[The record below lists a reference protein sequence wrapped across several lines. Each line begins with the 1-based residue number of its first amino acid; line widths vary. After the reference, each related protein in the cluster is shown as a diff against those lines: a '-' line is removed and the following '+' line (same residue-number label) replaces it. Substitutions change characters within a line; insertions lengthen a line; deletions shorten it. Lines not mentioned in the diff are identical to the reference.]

1 MDKLVTWWWH
11 NSCINHVVVGYIS
24 NHIIKEKGGSKMLE
38 LFKKILELISP
49 QLRETIRKSLEDWK
63 VAAEQTD
70 SIVDDVLVLLITKLL
85 GF

>member
-1 MDKLVTWWWH
+1 
-11 NSCINHVVVGYIS
+11 
-24 NHIIKEKGGSKMLE
+24 MLE